1 MTDKPTAYGYMRV
14 PKNASDDE
22 VRALEEQ
29 IMIYAERCGLDLRGI
44 HEEHDNGVILLEPMA
59 KILEEDGVGHVI
71 VPSLENLS
79 THMAVQIAMI
89 QVIHAAGAALHNVAA
104 ATGDPDDAPA
114 GDHDQ

>member
-22 VRALEEQ
+22 VRVLEEQ
-29 IMIYAERCGLDLRGI
+29 IMSYAVRCGFDLRGI
-44 HEEHDNGVILLEPMA
+44 HLEHDDGVIMLEPMA
-59 KILEEDGVGHVI
+59 KILDEDGVGHVI

-79 THMAVQIAMI
+79 THMAVQIMMI

-104 ATGDPDDAPA
+104 ATDDDVSAD
-114 GDHDQ
+114 DHDQ